1 VKPQDKTTEDLIR
14 EIKRELNVEENFREL
29 FERYYPKIYRFFNH
43 RKGFSSEESCELAQD
58 TFLSVYKG
66 VKGFRQE
73 SPFENWLFSIAVN
86 IWRSEIRRIRT
97 RISLVPIDPEEPSE
111 TGNHSPPSESFAD
124 PAADQLSHTIETEE
138 LQTLHKEIR
147 QLPERMRLCIELHI
161 IYDLS
166 YKEIAGLMGISINA
180 VKAHLHQAKKKL
192 GERLK
197 SYFDDDDDEI

>member
-1 VKPQDKTTEDLIR
+1 VETHDKTTEDLIR
-14 EIKRELNVEENFREL
+14 EIKQGVNEEENFRQL
-29 FERYYPKIYRFFNH
+29 FKRYYPKIYRFFNH
-43 RKGFSSEESCELAQD
+43 RKGFSLEDSYELAQD

-86 IWRSEIRRIRT
+86 IYRSEIRRRKT
-97 RISLVPIDPEEPSE
+97 RISLVPIDPEKPSE
-111 TGNHSPPSESFAD
+111 TGNRSPLSERFVD
-124 PAADQLSHTIETEE
+124 PAADQLRDTIEKEQLQALHEE
-138 LQTLHKEIR
+138 MR
-147 QLPERMRLCIELHI
+147 QLPERMRQCLELRI

-166 YKEIAGLMGISINA
+166 YEEIARLMGISINA

-197 SYFDDDDDEI
+197 SYFDDDDKI

>member
-1 VKPQDKTTEDLIR
+1 VKPHDKTTEDLIR
-14 EIKRELNVEENFREL
+14 EIKQGLNVEENFSQL
-29 FERYYPKIYRFFNH
+29 FDRYYPKIYAFFNY
-43 RKGFSSEESCELAQD
+43 RKGFSPEDSYELAQD
-58 TFLSVYKG
+58 TFLSVFKG

-73 SPFENWLFSIAVN
+73 APFENWLFSIAVN

-111 TGNHSPPSESFAD
+111 TSNHSPPSERFAD

-138 LQTLHKEIR
+138 LQKLYKEMR

-166 YKEIAGLMGISINA
+166 YKEIAGLMGISIDA
-180 VKAHLHQAKKKL
+180 VKAHLYQAKRKL

-197 SYFDDDDDEI
+197 P